1 MCNISAII
9 PYYNEDKV
17 IEFTF
22 KRLIEQTLQPKEII
36 FVNSNSTDNSFI
48 TSIII
53 NNYLEIFNINFVQ
66 IAKPHQMLRIL
77 A

>member
-1 MCNISAII
+1 MCNISVIV

-17 IEFTF
+17 IDFTF

-48 TSIII
+48 TIDNFI
-53 NNYLEIFNINFVQ
+53 NNYLGNISILNFDTN
-66 IAKPHQMLRIL
+66 
-77 A
+77 

>member
-36 FVNSNSTDNSFI
+36 FVNLIQLI
-48 TSIII
+48 TH
-53 NNYLEIFNINFVQ
+53 L
-66 IAKPHQMLRIL
+66 
-77 A
+77 